1 MSENL
6 PSSLRLR
13 VIAPRKLLVDEEVK
27 EVSLPSLEGY
37 LGILPG
43 HRSLLTA
50 LGKGTITFQTA
61 KREEKFSVQG
71 GYAEIH
77 PDRILVFTELVENE
91 TEQQVERQGRDS

>member
-6 PSSLRLR
+6 LSSLHLR

-43 HRSLLTA
+43 HRPLFTA

-61 KREEKFSVQG
+61 KGEEKLSVEG

-77 PDRILVFTELVENE
+77 PDKILIFTELAELLENE
-91 TEQQVERQGRDS
+91 T

>member
-1 MSENL
+1 MSQNL

-13 VIAPRKLLVDEEVK
+13 AIAPDKLFVDEEVK

-43 HRSLLTA
+43 HRPLLTA
-50 LGKGTITFQTA
+50 LGKGTITFQTE
-61 KREEKFSVQG
+61 KGEEKFSVEG

-77 PDRILVFTELVENE
+77 PDRILVFTELSEND
-91 TEQQVERQGRDS
+91 TVGA

>member
-1 MSENL
+1 MSENF

-13 VIAPRKLLVDEEVK
+13 VIAPSKLLVDEEVK

-43 HRSLLTA
+43 HRPLLAA
-50 LGKGTITFQTA
+50 LGKGMMTYLTE
-61 KREEKFSVQG
+61 KGEEKFSVEG

-77 PDRILVFTELVENE
+77 PDKILIFTELSDDE
-91 TEQQVERQGRDS
+91 TEQQVEG

>member
-1 MSENL
+1 MSNNL

-13 VIAPRKLLVDEEVK
+13 VIAPRKLLLDEEVK

-43 HRSLLTA
+43 HRPLFTA
-50 LGKGTITFQTA
+50 LGKGTITIRTA
-61 KREEKFSVQG
+61 KGEEKFSVQG
-71 GYAEIH
+71 GYAEVY

-91 TEQQVERQGRDS
+91 TEQQAEGRGRDS